1 MGEILSRE
9 IIIYEE
15 RAMENQILVIFG
27 ASGDLATRKLYPAL
41 FKLYKSESLPKKFA
55 IVGVSRTDYD
65 DESFRIKQGN
75 SLREKYPQA
84 TPDCING
91 FMEMV
96 YYKQLD
102 TAKDE
107 DYLGLKDYLQELRKT
122 LDIDDNLLF
131 YLSTPPV
138 LYKII
143 SGNIHYA
150 GLNSSED
157 GFRRILIEK
166 PFGVDLE
173 SAIDLNTYLKEIFKE
188 KDIYRIDHYL
198 GKETVQNILVLRFSN
213 GIFEPL
219 WNRNYIDSVD
229 IIASETIGVEN
240 RGGYYDNAGALR
252 DMIQNH
258 LMHLMA
264 FVAMEAPSVFEPESI
279 RDEIVKVFRSVRP
292 FTKEEIDR
300 NIKRGQYEG
309 YREENGVRSDSN
321 TETYVSMRVN
331 IDNWRWS
338 GVPIY
343 LTTGKK
349 MHEKVSTIT
358 IRFKGTPHQIF
369 GKQKGVRSCNKLVI
383 RIQPD
388 ESISLTFGL
397 KKPGAGFEV
406 NEVGMNFSYA
416 SIGEEYLPG
425 AYERLLLDVING
437 DSTLYS
443 RSDAVEAS
451 WTIMDAIL
459 ERWKEKGGEGMK
471 YYNET
476 VIEL

>member
-1 MGEILSRE
+1 
-9 IIIYEE
+9 
-15 RAMENQILVIFG
+15 MENQILVIFG

-41 FKLYKSESLPKKFA
+41 FKLYKSETLPSKFA

-65 DESFRIKQGN
+65 DESFRAKQGD

-84 TPDCING
+84 TPECISG
-91 FMEMV
+91 FMQMV

-102 TAKDE
+102 TANKE
-107 DYLGLKDYLQELRKT
+107 EYLVLKDYLGALRSS
-122 LDIDDNLLF
+122 LGIDDNLLF
-131 YLSTPPV
+131 YLSTPPI
-138 LYKII
+138 LYKVI
-143 SGNIHYA
+143 SECINYA
-150 GLNSSED
+150 GLNSSEG
-157 GFRRILIEK
+157 GFRRILVEK
-166 PFGVDLE
+166 PFGTDLE
-173 SAIDLNTYLKEIFKE
+173 SAVDLNKHLKEIFKE
-188 KDIYRIDHYL
+188 KEIYRIDHYL

-219 WNRNYIDSVD
+219 WNRNYIDSID
-229 IIASETIGVEN
+229 IIVSETIGVEN

-264 FVAMEAPSVFEPESI
+264 FVAMEAPPVFEPESI
-279 RDEIVKVFRSVRP
+279 RDEIVKVFKSVRP
-292 FTKEEIDR
+292 FTKEEVDR
-300 NIKRGQYEG
+300 SIKRGQYEG
-309 YREENGVRSDSN
+309 YREEKGVREDSD

-349 MHEKVSTIT
+349 MHEKVSAIT

-369 GKQKGVRSCNKLVI
+369 GKQEGVRGCNRLVI

-397 KKPGAGFEV
+397 KKPGSGFEV

-416 SIGEEYLPG
+416 SMGEEYLPG
-425 AYERLLLDVING
+425 AYERLLMDVING

-451 WTIMDAIL
+451 WKIMGAIL
-459 ERWKEKGGEGMK
+459 DRWKEKGGDGMK
-471 YYNET
+471 FYNES

>member
-1 MGEILSRE
+1 
-9 IIIYEE
+9 
-15 RAMENQILVIFG
+15 MENQILVIFG
-27 ASGDLATRKLYPAL
+27 ASGDLASRKLYPAL
-41 FKLYKSESLPKKFA
+41 FKLYKSESLPRKFA
-55 IVGVSRTDYD
+55 IVGVSRTPYD
-65 DESFRIKQGN
+65 DESFKSKQADN
-75 SLREKYPQA
+75 LREKYPQA
-84 TPDCING
+84 TPKCIDG

-96 YYKQLD
+96 FYKQLD

-107 DYLGLKDYLQELRKT
+107 DYLDLKDYLEALRNS
-122 LDIDDNLLF
+122 LGIEDNLLF
-131 YLSTPPV
+131 YLSTPPL
-138 LYKII
+138 LYKTV
-143 SGNIHYA
+143 SENLKYA
-150 GLNSSED
+150 GLNCSRD
-157 GFRRILIEK
+157 GFRRILVEK
-166 PFGVDLE
+166 PFGVDFE
-173 SAIDLNTYLKEIFKE
+173 SAIDLNNHLEEIFKE

-219 WNRNYIDSVD
+219 WNRNYIDSID

-252 DMIQNH
+252 DMVQNH

-264 FVAMEAPSVFEPESI
+264 FVAMESPSVFDPESI
-279 RDEIVKVFRSVRP
+279 RDEIVKVFKSVRP
-292 FTKEEIDR
+292 FTKEEVDA

-309 YREENGVRSDSN
+309 YRDEKGVRDDSN
-321 TETYVSMRVN
+321 TETYVSMQVN

-349 MHEKVSTIT
+349 MHEKVSAIT

-369 GKQKGVRSCNKLVI
+369 GNQEGVKSCNKLEI

-451 WTIMDAIL
+451 WQIMETIL
-459 ERWKEKGGEGMK
+459 ERWKEKEREGIK
-471 YYNET
+471 DYNEA